1 MYTYVRTYVQWQCV
15 FVYQRVLLYVL
26 SCFRERKLCC
36 CGPEPAQS
44 DQSRLQC
51 LLTMCIVAV
60 SCMMILWQ
68 SFVYHFCLYTIVISI
83 EPFVIP
89 LCLHI
94 CMYVCMYCVYSCHSN
109 LGMLLKVSETYC
121 ELLGSVNT
129 KF

>member
-15 FVYQRVLLYVL
+15 FVYQGVLLYVL

-83 EPFVIP
+83 EPFCDP
-89 LCLHI
+89 LVFAY
-94 CMYVCMYCVYSCHSN
+94 MYVRMYVLCVF
-109 LGMLLKVSETYC
+109 LPFKPGDVTE
-121 ELLGSVNT
+121 SV
-129 KF
+129 